1 MSKSLRNAG
10 IALIVCGLFVMAL
23 AGAVATPPQATP
35 VQHKHLMVVVS
46 KGLPGIT
53 LFDADTD
60 QEICR
65 ATMGISPHEAA
76 FSRDGKTLYVPV
88 YSSANVGAPGTDEH
102 VIHFVRTSDCQ
113 IVSSM
118 DTGDFKRPHF
128 AV

>member
-1 MSKSLRNAG
+1 MFKMTGGKWAPIARDQPLEFNVPGGLYMSKSLRNAG
-10 IALIVCGLFVMAL
+10 IALIVCVLFVMAL
-23 AGAVATPPQATP
+23 AGAVATPPQAAP

-76 FSRDGKTLYVPV
+76 FSRDGKTL
-88 YSSANVGAPGTDEH
+88 
-102 VIHFVRTSDCQ
+102 
-113 IVSSM
+113 
-118 DTGDFKRPHF
+118 
-128 AV
+128 